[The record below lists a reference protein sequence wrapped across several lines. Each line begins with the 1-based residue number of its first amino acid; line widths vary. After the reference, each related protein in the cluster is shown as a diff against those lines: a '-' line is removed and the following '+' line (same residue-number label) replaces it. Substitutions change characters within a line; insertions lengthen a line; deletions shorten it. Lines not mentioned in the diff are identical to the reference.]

1 MAAAACF
8 QDFQKKV
15 PTLTVAAVWPTIL
28 NRARCVNTLYQGVEK
43 RMGSFP
49 LSFELMLLWLTAWCL
64 FLNTLLCRFTAN
76 RTDGRIFL
84 FSGSPN

>member
-1 MAAAACF
+1 MPQAVSEWPRRRASRT
-8 QDFQKKV
+8 V

-49 LSFELMLLWLTAWCL
+49 LSFELMLLWLTA
-64 FLNTLLCRFTAN
+64 
-76 RTDGRIFL
+76 
-84 FSGSPN
+84 

>member
-15 PTLTVAAVWPTIL
+15 ATLTLAAVWPNIL

-43 RMGSFP
+43 RMRSFP
-49 LSFELMLLWLTAWCL
+49 LSFERMLLWLTA
-64 FLNTLLCRFTAN
+64 
-76 RTDGRIFL
+76 
-84 FSGSPN
+84 